1 MSIEDFRRRPPKIYF
16 KLNKERFLG
25 ETEESNQV
33 GNSSNRFLA
42 GSCLRVYK
50 GMYCLNCTII
60 NIINKYNNI
69 INNKYCTVIIVRFKP
84 WDLFRQ
90 SIFPG
95 MLRFLCK
102 NINNFWDACMSALH
116 YRQHARTVHC
126 IHYEHCLS
134 AILYVVQDSAQTI

>member
-25 ETEESNQV
+25 ETDESNQV

-50 GMYCLNCTII
+50 GM
-60 NIINKYNNI
+60 
-69 INNKYCTVIIVRFKP
+69 YCTVIIVRFKP

-116 YRQHARTVHC
+116 YRQHARTEQYITNIVWA
-126 IHYEHCLS
+126 LS
-134 AILYVVQDSAQTI
+134 CTSYKIALRQFNIYCTVT